1 MASQAG
7 LLHPPADADQ
17 RVGSFSALVIDDD
30 DGFRESLGMLVA
42 REGYVVREARG
53 LAEARRCLGEG
64 APDVILIDLSLP
76 DGDGIEL
83 IRDDTLRAG
92 SEFVV
97 VTGNAS
103 VESAVQA
110 LREGALDYLT
120 KPLDRPRL
128 KSILAGV
135 ARTRGFKTE
144 LAHLRAE
151 LRELGRFGRLVGRTA
166 PMQKLY
172 DLIERVAP
180 TEAGVLLTGES
191 GTGKE
196 LAAETIHALSRRR
209 QGPFLAVNCA
219 AVSKSLIESELFGH
233 EKGSF
238 TGAEN
243 RRRGYFE
250 EAKGGTLFLDEVIEM
265 PAEVQA
271 KMLRVLE
278 TGTILRVGASEV
290 VPVDVR
296 VIAATNRDPVAAVRS
311 GNLREDLYYRLNVFP
326 ISLPPLRERVED
338 IELLAEHFLAA
349 LNTRERTAKRLSAAA
364 TARLS
369 AYSWPGNVRELKNAL
384 ERAAI
389 LADQVV
395 TPDLL
400 PGDGVARMEPAGE
413 GEAVL
418 QVPIGSSVE
427 EVERRLLVAT
437 LEHHRGDKQ
446 RTAQTL
452 GMSLKTLYSRLKV
465 YQAAGHTIPDSSSTR
480 PPADV
485 PSSGETGSQGSL

>member
-1 MASQAG
+1 MDG
-7 LLHPPADADQ
+7 
-17 RVGSFSALVIDDD
+17 FSALIIDDD
-30 DGFRESLGMLVA
+30 AGFRESLGMLVA
-42 REGYVVREARG
+42 REGYEVREAAG
-53 LAEARRCLGEG
+53 LEAARQRLSER
-64 APDVILIDLSLP
+64 AADVVLIDLSLP

-83 IRDDTLRAG
+83 LRDDSIRAG
-92 SEFVV
+92 SEFIV

-110 LREGALDYLT
+110 LRDGALDYLT
-120 KPLDRPRL
+120 KPLDRARL

-135 ARTRGFKTE
+135 ARTRGFKME
-144 LAHLRAE
+144 LARLRGE
-151 LRELGRFGRLVGRTA
+151 LRELGRFGRLVGRTP
-166 PMQKLY
+166 PMQRLY

-209 QGPFLAVNCA
+209 ERPFLAVNCA

-250 EAKGGTLFLDEVIEM
+250 EAHGGTLFLDEVIEM

-296 VIAATNRDPVAAVRS
+296 VIAATNRDPAGAVRS
-311 GNLREDLYYRLNVFP
+311 GALREDLYYRLNVFP
-326 ISLPPLRERVED
+326 IPLPPLRERAED

-349 LNTRERTAKRLSAAA
+349 VNARERTVKRLSPAASA
-364 TARLS
+364 KLS
-369 AYSWPGNVRELKNAL
+369 AYRWPGNVRELKNAV

-389 LADQVV
+389 LADATVG
-395 TPDLL
+395 PELL
-400 PGDGVARMEPAGE
+400 PGGAAGPPAAIGE
-413 GEAVL
+413 QGPAI

-427 EVERRLLVAT
+427 EVERRVIIAT
-437 LEHHRGDKQ
+437 LEHQRGDKKL
-446 RTAQTL
+446 TAETL
-452 GMSLKTLYSRLKV
+452 GISLKTLYARLKV
-465 YQAAGHTIPDSSSTR
+465 YQAAGL
-480 PPADV
+480 DV
-485 PSSGETGSQGSL
+485 PEPGQMPQPAPDGHRQG

>member
-1 MASQAG
+1 M
-7 LLHPPADADQ
+7 D
-17 RVGSFSALVIDDD
+17 RFSALIIDDD
-30 DGFRESLGMLVA
+30 AGFRESLGLLVA
-42 REGYVVREARG
+42 REGYEVREATG
-53 LAEARRCLGEG
+53 LQAARQRLSERP
-64 APDVILIDLSLP
+64 ADVVLIDLSLP

-83 IRDDTLRAG
+83 LRDDTIRAG

-110 LREGALDYLT
+110 LRDGALDYLT
-120 KPLDRPRL
+120 KPLDRARL

-135 ARTRGFKTE
+135 SRTRGFKLE
-144 LAHLRAE
+144 LARLRAE
-151 LRELGRFGRLVGRTA
+151 LRELGRFGRLVGRTD
-166 PMQKLY
+166 PMQRLY

-209 QGPFLAVNCA
+209 ERPFLAVNCA

-250 EAKGGTLFLDEVIEM
+250 EAHGGTLFLDEVIEM

-296 VIAATNRDPVAAVRS
+296 VIAATNRDPAAAVRS
-311 GNLREDLYYRLNVFP
+311 GALREDLYYRLNVFP

-338 IELLAEHFLAA
+338 IELLAEHFLSAVNA
-349 LNTRERTAKRLSAAA
+349 RERTLKRLSPAAS
-364 TARLS
+364 ARLS
-369 AYSWPGNVRELKNAL
+369 AYRWPGNVRELKNAV

-389 LADQVV
+389 LADHLV

-400 PGDGVARMEPAGE
+400 PG
-413 GEAVL
+413 GEAGRADPSGDHEAML
-418 QVPIGSSVE
+418 QVQIGSSVE
-427 EVERRLLVAT
+427 EVERRLLIAT
-437 LEHHRGDKQ
+437 LDHHRGDKQ
-446 RTAQTL
+446 RTAQIL
-452 GMSLKTLYSRLKV
+452 GISLKTLYARLKV
-465 YQAAGHTIPDSSSTR
+465 YQAAGHTASEPGPVARSVPDDKH
-480 PPADV
+480 P
-485 PSSGETGSQGSL
+485 

>member
-1 MASQAG
+1 M
-7 LLHPPADADQ
+7 D
-17 RVGSFSALVIDDD
+17 RFSALIVDDD
-30 DGFRESLGMLVA
+30 AGFRESLGLLVA
-42 REGYVVREARG
+42 REGYEVREAAG
-53 LAEARRCLGEG
+53 LEAARQRLSER
-64 APDVILIDLSLP
+64 AADVVLIDLSLP

-83 IRDDTLRAG
+83 LRDDTIRAG

-110 LREGALDYLT
+110 LRDGALDYLT
-120 KPLDRPRL
+120 KPLDRARL

-135 ARTRGFKTE
+135 SRTRGFKLE
-144 LAHLRAE
+144 LARLRAE

-166 PMQKLY
+166 PMQRLY

-196 LAAETIHALSRRR
+196 LAAETIHALSRRHE
-209 QGPFLAVNCA
+209 GPFLAVNCA

-238 TGAEN
+238 TGAES

-250 EAKGGTLFLDEVIEM
+250 EAHGGTLFLDEVIEM

-296 VIAATNRDPVAAVRS
+296 VIAATNRDPVAAVR
-311 GNLREDLYYRLNVFP
+311 GGALREDLYYRLNVFP

-338 IELLAEHFLAA
+338 IELLAEHFLSAVNA
-349 LNTRERTAKRLSAAA
+349 RERTLKRLSPAASE
-364 TARLS
+364 RLI
-369 AYSWPGNVRELKNAL
+369 AYRWPGNVRELKNAV

-389 LADQVV
+389 MADHLV

-400 PGDGVARMEPAGE
+400 PG
-413 GEAVL
+413 GEAGRAGPSDDRQAVIE
-418 QVPIGSSVE
+418 VPIGSSVE
-427 EVERRLLVAT
+427 EVERRLLLAT
-437 LEHHRGDKQ
+437 LDHHRGDKQ

-452 GMSLKTLYSRLKV
+452 GISLKTLYARLKV
-465 YQAAGHTIPDSSSTR
+465 YQAAGRPAPESSAVAPSVPDRQPPEGIR
-480 PPADV
+480 PR
-485 PSSGETGSQGSL
+485 